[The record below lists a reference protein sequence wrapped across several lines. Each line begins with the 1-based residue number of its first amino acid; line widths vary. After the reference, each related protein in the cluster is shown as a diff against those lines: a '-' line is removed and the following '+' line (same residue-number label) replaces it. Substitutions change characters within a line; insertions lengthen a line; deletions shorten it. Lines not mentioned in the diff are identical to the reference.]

1 MTHHRRIVIFIAVCS
16 IVYISGCIG
25 EKRHELKKIMSVPIN
40 IPQCFLQKDNGG
52 DENVGVIINSY
63 KTLFFIDSI
72 HCVTCNLKQ
81 IAFLHQAIQEDYHIP
96 LWVIVAS
103 RKKDFLE
110 VQHYVKSLDPSIMV
124 FVDTCNVFWKGNPQI
139 PQEQSMHIFLLD
151 SCNNVLVVGDPTRGK
166 VKELYKKV
174 LQNDWK

>member
-1 MTHHRRIVIFIAVCS
+1 MAHHRKIVFLIAVCS
-16 IVYISGCIG
+16 IVCISGCIG
-25 EKRHELKKIMSVPIN
+25 GKRHELKKIMSVPIN
-40 IPQCFLQKDNGG
+40 IPQCFLQKIDKQNGNM
-52 DENVGVIINSY
+52 NVIGRSHKVL
-63 KTLFFIDSI
+63 LFVDSI

-81 IAFLHQAIQEDYHIP
+81 MAFLHQAIQEDYHIP

-103 RKKDFLE
+103 RKEDFLE

-124 FVDTCNVFWKGNPQI
+124 FVDTCNVFWKSNPQI

-166 VKELYKKV
+166 VKVLYKKV
-174 LQNDWK
+174 LQNDGI